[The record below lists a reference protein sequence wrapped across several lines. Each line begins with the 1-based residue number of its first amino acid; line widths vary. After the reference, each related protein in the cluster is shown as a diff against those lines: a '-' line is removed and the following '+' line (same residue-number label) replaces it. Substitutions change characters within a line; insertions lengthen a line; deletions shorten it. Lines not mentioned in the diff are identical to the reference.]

1 MHRPMKKFEITKR
14 KKIGSLKFAQGKKYP
29 EEIWTKKGKKEKEDK
44 DGDTS
49 SK

>member
-1 MHRPMKKFEITKR
+1 MKKIVITKR
-14 KKIGSLKFAQGKKYP
+14 KKIWSLKFSQGKKYP
-29 EEIWTKKGKKEKEDK
+29 EEICTKKGKKEKEDK